1 MSFPGDRE
9 RTAVLASAFLVFVV
23 ATAAVADEIPRT
35 SSGKPDFSGNYDIS
49 TLTPIE
55 RSPELGERLHLT
67 EEEAERIRSQEAARI
82 DLTARA
88 SDPDRDAPAAGASVG
103 GYNYFYMDR
112 GTSAVKVGGRYRTSL
127 IVDPPNGRF
136 PPLTERGKARRE
148 GVYGFFLQN
157 QGKAWWRDHEVG
169 PYDDPESLSIA
180 DRCVFSLEGTI
191 PIYPKFYNNLKTV
204 VQTDT
209 HLMILIEWM
218 HYARIIPIS
227 SSREEARH
235 APSGYR
241 SRAGDSVAW
250 WEGETLVI
258 ETTNFQEENWV
269 TFALYGDPSPPAD
282 QRVIERFSFQDADT
296 LLYRFTVE
304 NGDWQAP
311 YTAEYTWPA
320 TDDKLYEYACHEGN
334 YSLGNTLRGARLEER
349 EVAAQTGG

>member
-1 MSFPGDRE
+1 MSIRPSTRVAF
-9 RTAVLASAFLVFVV
+9 VLALAMAS
-23 ATAAVADEIPRT
+23 ATAAPADDIPRT
-35 SSGKPDFSGNYDIS
+35 PSGKPDFSGNYDIS

-55 RSPELGERLHLT
+55 RSPQLGDRLHLT

-82 DLTARA
+82 DLSYQA
-88 SDPDRDAPAAGASVG
+88 SDPDRKAPTAGASVG
-103 GYNYFYMDR
+103 GYNYFFMDR
-112 GTSAVKVGGRYRTSL
+112 GTSAVKVDGLYRTSL
-127 IVDPPNGRF
+127 LVDPSNGRF

-157 QGKAWWRDHEVG
+157 AGKAWWRDREVG

-180 DRCVFSLEGTI
+180 DRCIFSLEGTI

-204 VQTDT
+204 TQTET

-227 SSREEARH
+227 PSREAARH

-250 WEGETLVI
+250 WEDDTLVI
-258 ETTNFQEENWV
+258 ETTNFQEENWM

-282 QRVIERFSFQDADT
+282 QRVVERFSFQDADT
-296 LLYRFTVE
+296 LLYRFTVD
-304 NGDWQAP
+304 NGDWETP
-311 YTAEYTWPA
+311 YTGEYTWPA
-320 TDDKLYEYACHEGN
+320 TEDKLYEYACHEGN

-349 EVAAQTGG
+349 EVEEQAGG

>member
-1 MSFPGDRE
+1 MSFPGDRD
-9 RTAVLASAFLVFVV
+9 RAAVLASAFLVSVV
-23 ATAAVADEIPRT
+23 ATAAVADGIPRT

-67 EEEAERIRSQEAARI
+67 EEEAERIRSQEAARV

-157 QGKAWWRDHEVG
+157 QGRAWWRDREVG

-180 DRCVFSLEGTI
+180 DRCIFSLEGTI
-191 PIYPKFYNNLKTV
+191 PIYPKFPREYP
-204 VQTDT
+204 
-209 HLMILIEWM
+209 
-218 HYARIIPIS
+218 AR
-227 SSREEARH
+227 R
-235 APSGYR
+235 AP
-241 SRAGDSVAW
+241 
-250 WEGETLVI
+250 
-258 ETTNFQEENWV
+258 
-269 TFALYGDPSPPAD
+269 
-282 QRVIERFSFQDADT
+282 
-296 LLYRFTVE
+296 
-304 NGDWQAP
+304 
-311 YTAEYTWPA
+311 
-320 TDDKLYEYACHEGN
+320 
-334 YSLGNTLRGARLEER
+334 
-349 EVAAQTGG
+349 

>member
-1 MSFPGDRE
+1 MNAKGTS
-9 RTAVLASAFLVFVV
+9 RTAFVLAV
-23 ATAAVADEIPRT
+23 AIAATGAASGDDLPRT
-35 SSGKPDFSGNYDIS
+35 PTGKPDFSGNYDIS
-49 TLTPIE
+49 TLTPIQ
-55 RSPELGERLHLT
+55 RSPALGDRLTLT
-67 EEEAERIRSQEAARI
+67 DEEAEQVRAEEAARI
-82 DLTARA
+82 DRSGRP
-88 SDPDRDAPAAGASVG
+88 SDPNRAAPAAGASVG
-103 GYNYFYMDR
+103 GYNYFFMDR
-112 GTSAVKVGGRYRTSL
+112 GTSAVRVGGKYRTSL
-127 IVDPPNGRF
+127 LVDPPDGRF
-136 PPLTERGKARRE
+136 PRLTDRGKARRD

-157 QGKAWWRDHEVG
+157 EGKAWWRDREVG

-180 DRCVFSLEGTI
+180 DRCIFSLEGTI

-227 SSREEARH
+227 ASREEARH
-235 APSGYR
+235 APQGYR

-250 WEGETLVI
+250 WEGDTLVI

-282 QRVIERFSFQDADT
+282 QRVVERFSFEDGNT

-304 NGDWQAP
+304 SGDWEAP

-320 TDDKLYEYACHEGN
+320 TSDKLYEYACHEGN

-349 EVAAQTGG
+349 EVEADNGG

>member
-1 MSFPGDRE
+1 MRNHGNTR
-9 RTAVLASAFLVFVV
+9 RVVVLAFATGL
-23 ATAAVADEIPRT
+23 AGTAAAEEIPRT
-35 SSGKPDFSGNYDIS
+35 PTGKPDFSGNYDIS

-55 RSPELGERLHLT
+55 RSPELGDRLHLT

-82 DLTARA
+82 DLTSQA
-88 SDPDRDAPAAGASVG
+88 SDPNRDAPAVGASVG
-103 GYNYFYMDR
+103 GYNYFFMDR
-112 GTSAVKVGGRYRTSL
+112 GTSAVQVGGRYRTSL

-136 PPLTERGKARRE
+136 PPLTERGNARRE

-157 QGKAWWRDHEVG
+157 EGRAWWRDREVG

-180 DRCVFSLEGTI
+180 DRCIFSLEGTI

-204 VQTDT
+204 VQTDN

-218 HYARIIPIS
+218 HYARIIPVS
-227 SSREEARH
+227 RSREAARH
-235 APSGYR
+235 APPGYR

-250 WEGETLVI
+250 WEGDTLVV

-282 QRVIERFSFQDADT
+282 QRVVERFSFQDANT
-296 LLYRFTVE
+296 ILYRFTVE
-304 NGDWQAP
+304 NGDWKAP
-311 YTAEYTWPA
+311 YTVEYTWPA

-334 YSLGNTLRGARLEER
+334 YSLGNTLRGARLEEG
-349 EVAAQTGG
+349 EVAEQTGG